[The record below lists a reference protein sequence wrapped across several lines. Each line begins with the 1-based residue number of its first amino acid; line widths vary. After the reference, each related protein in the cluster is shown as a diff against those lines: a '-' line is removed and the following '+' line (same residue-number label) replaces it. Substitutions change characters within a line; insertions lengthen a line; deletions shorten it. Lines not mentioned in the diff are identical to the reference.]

1 MLEQHKDHSTS
12 QGSKSK
18 AAPLKFQVS
27 HGADKYLLAYRQN
40 SFEVPSR
47 SSFNV
52 RPVCATAEKPVRG
65 LDLNREVPYWRI
77 MLDTYFTFLANRTTM
92 WTDMLSHEIG
102 GESHE
107 KAK

>member
-1 MLEQHKDHSTS
+1 
-12 QGSKSK
+12 
-18 AAPLKFQVS
+18 
-27 HGADKYLLAYRQN
+27 
-40 SFEVPSR
+40 
-47 SSFNV
+47 
-52 RPVCATAEKPVRG
+52 
-65 LDLNREVPYWRI
+65 